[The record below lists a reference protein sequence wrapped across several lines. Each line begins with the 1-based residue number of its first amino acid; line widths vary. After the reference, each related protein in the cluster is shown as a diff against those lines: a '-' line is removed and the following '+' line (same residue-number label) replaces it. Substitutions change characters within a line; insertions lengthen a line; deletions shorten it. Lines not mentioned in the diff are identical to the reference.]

1 MSADEGSGKEQGK
14 YRDDEGRQT
23 TADPETQEKAKEE
36 ETLNAA
42 ATHEVVRIEAEKEL
56 ERAGSALAWSGL
68 AAGLA
73 MGFSFVTEAVLRSH
87 LPDADWRPLIA
98 KLGYPVGFLI
108 VILGSQQLYT
118 ENTLE
123 PMVPLLHERTSEQL
137 KKVFR
142 LWGIVFLANII
153 GTLAF
158 SLFAAKTSAFDENLK
173 AAFLAM
179 ALESIEPT
187 AGTIFLKAIVAGM
200 IIALL
205 VWMLP
210 AAKTAHIWIIIL
222 LTWLIGAAKLSH
234 VIAGSVETSYLLW
247 DGAAS
252 VGTYLWRFLLPALL
266 GNTLGGVVL
275 VALINHA
282 QVAADDG

>member
-1 MSADEGSGKEQGK
+1 VTPIEAP
-14 YRDDEGRQT
+14 DDERAEHEPAERDGE
-23 TADPETQEKAKEE
+23 ADAETQQKASDA
-36 ETLNAA
+36 ETLDAA
-42 ATHEVVRIEAEKEL
+42 GTHEVVRREAEKEL
-56 ERAGSALAWSGL
+56 ERPASALAWSGL

-73 MGFSFVTEAVLRSH
+73 MGFSLVAEGALRSR

-123 PMVPLLHERTSEQL
+123 PMVPLLGDPTRRRFAQ
-137 KKVFR
+137 VGR
-142 LWGIVFLANII
+142 LWLIVLLSNVV

-158 SLFAAKTSAFDENLK
+158 SLMMAKTSVFDEKLK
-173 AAFLAM
+173 SAVLAIG
-179 ALESIEPT
+179 LEAVEPP
-187 AGTIFLKAIVAGM
+187 AGTILLKAIIAGM

-210 AAKTAHIWIIIL
+210 AAKTAHVWVIIIM
-222 LTWLIGAAKLSH
+222 TWLIGVGGLAH
-234 VIAGSVETSYLLW
+234 VIVGSVETSYLMW
-247 DGAAS
+247 TGAAS
-252 VGTYLWRFLLPALL
+252 VGTYLGHFMLPTLI

-275 VALINHA
+275 VALVNHK
-282 QVAADDG
+282 QVTSGES